1 MDLATLVAGPG
12 LGEVHPQFV
21 PSGGDVLLSYGNEG
35 ADHLDP
41 RVGALTNRLGHG
53 SHELLPAVRVN
64 GVIPRMRGDD
74 EPLGPPALG
83 KSGGDGEH
91 DAVSE
96 RDDSGLHGGLLVVSV
111 GDLSSR
117 SEEIGTEEFIHESKG
132 DGLVRDPEKPCLVLG
147 KGDLLVVVLGAV
159 VEADGTQDLVLP
171 GGMVKGDDGIH
182 SSADK
187 HDDFHV
193 FQLGRGGLGGNWKLT
208 FSHDFGRLRG
218 LEPQWFPHL
227 AFLDKDSRCRY
238 GENVLFALLMK
249 SRLLVPG
256 LAAAFG
262 LLVFLVLTVVSKVYP
277 GEEVPVQVT
286 GAFLGAIVTAAI
298 TMFLLHGQ
306 SQAEEAKE
314 RNVKVFEEKTRR
326 YNDFL
331 KKLWKAWEDRR
342 VTLEELNDLIESVS
356 QDIIIYTKEE
366 NTQKLLRSLTRIAA
380 HAGKITTTEEEKED
394 VQKEVFEIINIL
406 STEMNLGGRIN
417 SQIREDLNLL
427 ENKVRPYLLAK
438 EYKKK
443 LLDELREYFTHTTLP
458 VSFSDPYYEVWEGNE
473 YVWMKIN
480 GSPVELGAGPTTNV
494 SGTEGRFIGM
504 FVGYYNHREYQPY
517 RDAMR
522 GFRKDFLS
530 HMAWGIPV
538 VDFNSPDSVA
548 SWVQGYSDPNVPT
561 PGKELARKMAE
572 YVENWRFEGRDIK
585 SIIEECNGSKGTP

>member
-1 MDLATLVAGPG
+1 
-12 LGEVHPQFV
+12 
-21 PSGGDVLLSYGNEG
+21 
-35 ADHLDP
+35 
-41 RVGALTNRLGHG
+41 
-53 SHELLPAVRVN
+53 
-64 GVIPRMRGDD
+64 
-74 EPLGPPALG
+74 
-83 KSGGDGEH
+83 
-91 DAVSE
+91 
-96 RDDSGLHGGLLVVSV
+96 
-111 GDLSSR
+111 
-117 SEEIGTEEFIHESKG
+117 
-132 DGLVRDPEKPCLVLG
+132 
-147 KGDLLVVVLGAV
+147 
-159 VEADGTQDLVLP
+159 
-171 GGMVKGDDGIH
+171 
-182 SSADK
+182 
-187 HDDFHV
+187 
-193 FQLGRGGLGGNWKLT
+193 
-208 FSHDFGRLRG
+208 
-218 LEPQWFPHL
+218 
-227 AFLDKDSRCRY
+227 
-238 GENVLFALLMK
+238 MK

-277 GEEVPVQVT
+277 SDEVPLQVT

-306 SQAEEAKE
+306 SQAEETKE

-366 NTQKLLRSLTRIAA
+366 NTQKLLSSLTRIAV
-380 HAGKITTTEEEKED
+380 HAGKTSTTEEEKEQ

-406 STEMNLGGRIN
+406 SAEMNLGGRIN
-417 SQIREDLNLL
+417 AHIREDLNLL
-427 ENKVRPYLLAK
+427 EKKVRPYLLAK
-438 EYKKK
+438 DYKKK
-443 LLDELREYFTHTTLP
+443 LLEEIREYFAHATLP

-473 YVWMKIN
+473 YLWMKIN
-480 GSPVELGAGPTTNV
+480 GSPVELGAGPTTNL

-530 HMAWGIPV
+530 NMVWGLSI
-538 VDFNSPDSVA
+538 VDFNNPESVA
-548 SWVQGYSDPNVPT
+548 TWVQGYSDPNTPS

-585 SIIEECNGSKGTP
+585 SIIDECSSKKP